1 MELDAVVQMVIL
13 YIIFNSCFFTTFIP
27 MSIPADLSVYLN
39 IALRSAAVYAFMLFA
54 FRVFGKRELSQLSI
68 SDLVLV
74 LLISNAVQNAMV
86 GENTSL
92 QGGLVAASI
101 LFLLNYIIG
110 YLKFKYRNVNKILH
124 SEPVILIYDGKIN
137 KKNMNQNFLTI
148 SELEAAIREHG
159 VEKIEQVHSAILEND
174 GNISVIS
181 NADSNLKK
189 TVIKRKRVQKT
200 LIDT

>member
-1 MELDAVVQMVIL
+1 M
-13 YIIFNSCFFTTFIP
+13 
-27 MSIPADLSVYLN
+27 
-39 IALRSAAVYAFMLFA
+39 RSAVVYAFMLIA
-54 FRVFGKRELSQLSI
+54 FRIFGKRELSQLSI

-86 GENTSL
+86 GECTSL
-92 QGGLVAASI
+92 SGGLTAAGV
-101 LFLLNYIIG
+101 LFLLNYGIG
-110 YLKFKYRNVNKILH
+110 YLKFRYRKVNKILH

-137 KKNMNQNFLTI
+137 KKNMNENLLTI
-148 SELEAAIREHG
+148 DELEAAIREHG

-181 NADSNLKK
+181 NSDSQLKQ

-200 LIDT
+200 LTNL

>member
-1 MELDAVVQMVIL
+1 MPANLSDYLDIAFRSAVVYV
-13 YIIFNSCFFTTFIP
+13 
-27 MSIPADLSVYLN
+27 
-39 IALRSAAVYAFMLFA
+39 FMLIA

-92 QGGLVAASI
+92 PGGLVAAGI
-101 LFLLNYIIG
+101 LFLFNYVIG
-110 YLKFKYRNVNKILH
+110 FLKFKFKRVNQLFNAD
-124 SEPVILIYDGKIN
+124 PVILIYDGKIN
-137 KKNMNQNFLTI
+137 HTNMNKNFLTI
-148 SELEAAIREHG
+148 NELEAAIREHG

-181 NADSNLKK
+181 NSDSNLKK
-189 TVIKRKRVQKT
+189 TVIKRKRTQKT
-200 LIDT
+200 LIDM